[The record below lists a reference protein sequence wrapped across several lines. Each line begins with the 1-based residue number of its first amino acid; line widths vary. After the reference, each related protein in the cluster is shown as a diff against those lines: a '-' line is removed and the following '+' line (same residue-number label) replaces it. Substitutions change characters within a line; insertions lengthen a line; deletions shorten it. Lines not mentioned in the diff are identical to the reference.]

1 MGRHV
6 AHVFIFAS
14 VCFLVWFCSFSKV
27 QASPVPAGA
36 GNSINTGASPNQQTG
51 QSENQ
56 PSPSGRK
63 NERQKIPKLER
74 NRLEEGKKSAP
85 VRKRKRKQKSNK
97 TKTAKKK
104 RDVNLSSNDGT
115 SHIANKRKKV
125 KKINVTAE
133 RVDDIPLLIKAM
145 VKMGIQEAIDQYIPV
160 QKNQRDLSWDGRLLY
175 GWHICYRRETIAK

>member
-1 MGRHV
+1 MNRHV
-6 AHVFIFAS
+6 THVFIFAS

-27 QASPVPAGA
+27 QASPISAGTGNNINAGA
-36 GNSINTGASPNQQTG
+36 SSNQQTG

-56 PSPSGRK
+56 PRPFGQK
-63 NERQKIPKLER
+63 NDRQKIPKLQR

-85 VRKRKRKQKSNK
+85 VRKRKKKQKSNK

-104 RDVNLSSNDGT
+104 REVNLSSDNGA

-145 VKMGIQEAIDQYIPV
+145 VKMGIQEAIDQQIPIPRMATSNPPLV
-160 QKNQRDLSWDGRLLY
+160 ATPKSPTCEG
-175 GWHICYRRETIAK
+175 GHVGS